1 MQTTGRPELEAML
14 GSLQLSGTGTL
25 ATLSFWLPS
34 EALDFI
40 FSLAESDTAP

>member
-1 MQTTGRPELEAML
+1 MLE
-14 GSLQLSGTGTL
+14 SLQMSGTGTT

-40 FSLAESDTAP
+40 FSLAAPDTAF